1 MSLSNF
7 IKRVQNIM
15 RKDKGVGTNEVLI
28 LEQLTWL
35 LFLFVYDYK
44 EEEWELYD
52 GVYESI
58 IPEKFRWRNWAK
70 SKDED
75 GKDIKESLT
84 GDALLEF
91 IDRELLPA
99 LKTLQIDERTERRQ
113 AIVRAIFEDANNYM
127 KSGTNLR
134 KVVNVINELDF
145 DEQIERHAFNDI
157 YETMLKEL
165 QSAGNNGQY
174 FTPRACTSFITRM
187 LNPEIGE
194 TVADLASGTGGFL
207 VSSYEILKEK
217 RKTVEDLEIINNS
230 IYGTEKFHLPYLL
243 GVTNLILHGIDS
255 PLLYHKNAFS
265 DNTREFSEKDRFDII
280 AMNPPFGSKSE
291 EKGIQSNF
299 PTEFQSSETAD
310 LFMALIMAKLKKNGR
325 AGVILPDGF
334 MFGDGVKNR
343 LKEKLLKEFN
353 LHTIVRLPKSV
364 FAPYTSITTNILF
377 FDNNETGTEEV
388 WYYELPLPKGY
399 KAFSKTKPMTIKH
412 FDEVT
417 AWWNDRQ
424 ESEKTWKVSKEDIV
438 KKNYNLDI
446 KNPNTPEEI
455 VHDLAELL
463 EQLKV
468 VNNEVRGLQSKLIE
482 ELKSVL

>member
-1 MSLSNF
+1 
-7 IKRVQNIM
+7 
-15 RKDKGVGTNEVLI
+15 
-28 LEQLTWL
+28 
-35 LFLFVYDYK
+35 
-44 EEEWELYD
+44 
-52 GVYESI
+52 
-58 IPEKFRWRNWAK
+58 
-70 SKDED
+70 
-75 GKDIKESLT
+75 
-84 GDALLEF
+84 
-91 IDRELLPA
+91 
-99 LKTLQIDERTERRQ
+99 
-113 AIVRAIFEDANNYM
+113 
-127 KSGTNLR
+127 
-134 KVVNVINELDF
+134 
-145 DEQIERHAFNDI
+145 
-157 YETMLKEL
+157 
-165 QSAGNNGQY
+165 
-174 FTPRACTSFITRM
+174 
-187 LNPEIGE
+187 
-194 TVADLASGTGGFL
+194 
-207 VSSYEILKEK
+207 
-217 RKTVEDLEIINNS
+217 
-230 IYGTEKFHLPYLL
+230 
-243 GVTNLILHGIDS
+243 
-255 PLLYHKNAFS
+255 
-265 DNTREFSEKDRFDII
+265 
-280 AMNPPFGSKSE
+280 
-291 EKGIQSNF
+291 
-299 PTEFQSSETAD
+299 
-310 LFMALIMAKLKKNGR
+310 MALIMAKLKKNGR